1 VTNNRSTSPSGL
13 GGLALRA
20 SAGRPGL
27 ALRASAARSVSV
39 AATPPGNPSPGN
51 PSPGNPSPGN
61 PGQVRNQGRP
71 LVLPSASA
79 HELFSGGG
87 ERGLK
92 STGALTAAGKKSR
105 AEDQGNR
112 AGGPRFRAARGLRA
126 PERKATAELIR
137 PAVVRFASVSR
148 LGLVV
153 GLVGLV
159 GLGGACAHKAP
170 PPGTTVGNPIAPV
183 ALPKTNPEAQ
193 AAFDEGVRIMRT
205 GRKHYKDARDPLTR
219 ATRLD
224 GRLFEAWHDLGVVET
239 ALGNF
244 EVAADDF
251 KRALDIQPGARQTVL
266 AYGES
271 LRRSK
276 NGKKAGEV
284 YARWLTSDPN
294 DFEMRARY
302 SQVLREAG
310 EQGSTTLDESLEQ
323 ARLLL
328 TEAGGDVSHT
338 VIAYNALALTY
349 YKMGK
354 FELAET
360 ALHKASDLDPKSA
373 FVWNNLGLV
382 AFERG
387 HDQEAFLDFQKAS
400 ELDPKYVQARLNKAV
415 VYLDCGDYKKAR
427 VELDKAV
434 EIDPNDAESQVALGV
449 ASRGD
454 GKFDQARKA
463 YERALDIE
471 PDYPP
476 ALYDL
481 GVLYMDF
488 DKVPAKAKELLTQY
502 LQAAGKDDARRPDAE
517 ARLKE
522 LK

>member
-1 VTNNRSTSPSGL
+1 MR
-13 GGLALRA
+13 
-20 SAGRPGL
+20 GR
-27 ALRASAARSVSV
+27 
-39 AATPPGNPSPGN
+39 
-51 PSPGNPSPGN
+51 
-61 PGQVRNQGRP
+61 
-71 LVLPSASA
+71 
-79 HELFSGGG
+79 
-87 ERGLK
+87 K
-92 STGALTAAGKKSR
+92 STGALTPAGKKSR
-105 AEDQGNR
+105 AEDQTIR
-112 AGGPRFRAARGLRA
+112 AGGARFRAAGFSRAAVGAVIPARVWFSLRSRA
-126 PERKATAELIR
+126 LALVL
-137 PAVVRFASVSR
+137 AVAA
-148 LGLVV
+148 LGGV
-153 GLVGLV
+153 
-159 GLGGACAHKAP
+159 GACAHKAP
-170 PPGTTVGNPIAPV
+170 PPGTAAVNPIAPV
-183 ALPKTNPEAQ
+183 ALPKTSPEAQ

-205 GRKHYKDARDPLTR
+205 GRKHYKDAREPLTR

-244 EVAADDF
+244 DAATDDF

-284 YARWLTSDPN
+284 YSRWLTSDPN

-415 VYLDCGDYKKAR
+415 VYLDCGDYKRAR
-427 VELDKAV
+427 ADLEKAV

-502 LQAAGKDDARRPDAE
+502 LQAVGKDDARRADVE

>member
-1 VTNNRSTSPSGL
+1 VTSNPPHRPISPGLTSPPVNRGH
-13 GGLALRA
+13 
-20 SAGRPGL
+20 
-27 ALRASAARSVSV
+27 
-39 AATPPGNPSPGN
+39 
-51 PSPGNPSPGN
+51 
-61 PGQVRNQGRP
+61 VRNQGRP
-71 LVLPSASA
+71 LLLPSASA

-105 AEDQGNR
+105 AEDQRNR
-112 AGGPRFRAARGLRA
+112 AGGARFCADLG
-126 PERKATAELIR
+126 
-137 PAVVRFASVSR
+137 SR
-148 LGLVV
+148 LLRVKEWHSSILAGALLAILGGGLV
-153 GLVGLV
+153 
-159 GLGGACAHKAP
+159 GACAHKAP
-170 PPGTTVGNPIAPV
+170 PPGGVAVNPIAAV
-183 ALPKTNPEAQ
+183 TLPKTNPEAQ

-244 EVAADDF
+244 DAAVDDF
-251 KRALDIQPGARQTVL
+251 KKALDIQPGARATVL

-271 LRRSK
+271 LRRAK

-284 YARWLTSDPN
+284 YSRWLTSDPN

-338 VIAYNALALTY
+338 VIAYNALSLTY

-360 ALHKASDLDPKSA
+360 ALKKAADLDPKSA

-415 VYLDCGDYKKAR
+415 VYLDCGDYKRARTDLEKAT
-427 VELDKAV
+427 

-454 GKFDQARKA
+454 GKLDEARKA

-481 GVLYMDF
+481 AVLYMDF
-488 DKVPAKAKELLTQY
+488 DKDPAKAKDFLNQY
-502 LQAAGKDDARRPDAE
+502 LQAVGKDDGRRPDVE
-517 ARLKE
+517 SRLKE

>member
-1 VTNNRSTSPSGL
+1 
-13 GGLALRA
+13 
-20 SAGRPGL
+20 
-27 ALRASAARSVSV
+27 
-39 AATPPGNPSPGN
+39 
-51 PSPGNPSPGN
+51 
-61 PGQVRNQGRP
+61 
-71 LVLPSASA
+71 
-79 HELFSGGG
+79 
-87 ERGLK
+87 
-92 STGALTAAGKKSR
+92 
-105 AEDQGNR
+105 
-112 AGGPRFRAARGLRA
+112 
-126 PERKATAELIR
+126 
-137 PAVVRFASVSR
+137 
-148 LGLVV
+148 
-153 GLVGLV
+153 
-159 GLGGACAHKAP
+159 
-170 PPGTTVGNPIAPV
+170 
-183 ALPKTNPEAQ
+183 
-193 AAFDEGVRIMRT
+193 MRT
-205 GRKHYKDARDPLTR
+205 GRKHYKDAREPLTR

-244 EVAADDF
+244 EAAADDF

-427 VELDKAV
+427 ADLEKAV

-454 GKFDQARKA
+454 GKLDQARKA

-481 GVLYMDF
+481 GRPLHGLRQGPGQGQGPPRLNTCRRSARTTAGAPTPSRGSRSSSESSRLKRRLVRSRWRWPRGRPRAGQAGQATRGGPPAGARSRAGAERGPTGAGRRRRGVKPRRRRGLRRSASDDAKPAGEAKTGGKNVKTKTYTFGAMDVEGKLKTPQLLYFLNRVKLELDMSAP
-488 DKVPAKAKELLTQY
+488 DKRSFMKELGQS
-502 LQAAGKDDARRPDAE
+502 ADDKS
-517 ARLKE
+517 L
-522 LK
+522 